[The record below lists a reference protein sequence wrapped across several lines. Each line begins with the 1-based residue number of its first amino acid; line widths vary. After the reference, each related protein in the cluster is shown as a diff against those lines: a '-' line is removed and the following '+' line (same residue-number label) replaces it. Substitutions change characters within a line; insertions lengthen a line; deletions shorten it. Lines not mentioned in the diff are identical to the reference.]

1 MFDVKLTGIHQT
13 TGNSTTLPYLLASL
27 VFILKLYYLVFAQFR
42 QIWNISKIEGN
53 VAVTSNTIQII
64 TSKNN

>member
-1 MFDVKLTGIHQT
+1 MVYRFR
-13 TGNSTTLPYLLASL
+13 S
-27 VFILKLYYLVFAQFR
+27 ILENLIETFE
-42 QIWNISKIEGN
+42 NISKIEGN